1 MSTLI
6 NHFNW
11 IDVIA
16 LLLLLRLGYMGIRQG
31 LSEELIKL
39 TGVLVGLFVGFRWYQ
54 YAGDWV
60 AGHTTLSHE
69 WAGAA
74 MLVVLVLIPYLVTG
88 LLLRLLQKLVTL
100 QFAQPVNQAGGAVAS
115 VARAG
120 LVMSIV
126 LVTLQQLPSDYL
138 RASIEERSFSG
149 RYVARWAPA
158 VYDAI
163 NPWMTQHLP
172 GTGTMPE
179 SPS

>member
-1 MSTLI
+1 MQDLI
-6 NHFNW
+6 HHFNW
-11 IDVIA
+11 IDIVG
-16 LLLLLRLGYMGIRQG
+16 LLLLIRLGYMGIRQG
-31 LSEELIKL
+31 LGEELVKL
-39 TGVLVGLFVGFRWYQ
+39 TAVLVGLFVGFRWYQ
-54 YAGDWV
+54 YVGDWV

-74 MLVVLVLIPYLVTG
+74 MLVALVFLPYLVTG
-88 LLLRLLQKLVTL
+88 FLLRLLQKLVTL

-120 LVMSIV
+120 LVMSIA

-149 RYVARWAPA
+149 RYVARLAPA

-163 NPWMTQHLP
+163 SPWMTHHIPGVETLP
-172 GTGTMPE
+172 ET
-179 SPS
+179 PS